1 MGKIKIDYDKGYL
14 TEREVLLLKGRLNNH
29 GLDFHDIPIPEEG
42 FKLTP
47 EQIEKGRA
55 WLVNKW
61 KTPRG
66 KERKKNPFGY
76 REMNVLE
83 NFKDIV
89 LLEFVD
95 RANYAQHQMGLKCY
109 VPYYGVRGTDGSGFD
124 YLVWAGVCEILG

>member
-29 GLDFHDIPIPEEG
+29 GLDFHDIPFPEGG

-47 EQIEKGRA
+47 EQIEKGRS
-55 WLVNKW
+55 WLVNLW

-66 KERKKNPFGY
+66 KERKNNPFGY
-76 REMNVLE
+76 RETHVLE
-83 NFKDIV
+83 DFKEIR

-95 RANYAQHQMGLKCY
+95 RANYYQAQMGMKAY
-109 VPYYGVRGTDGSGFD
+109 QPYYWVIANDGSTFQ
-124 YLVWAGVCEILG
+124 YLVWAGEVEILG